1 MSKLESKIGYR
12 NGAIV
17 ITDLVKSVHNNKGIT
32 KLKIKCDCGNEN
44 IIWANNFSRTLTC
57 GKCDSYCGNK
67 HKSFKGYQEIHK
79 KVWYNI
85 QRRAASRG
93 IEFKLTIEDAWNLFI
108 KQNRKCAI
116 SGQPIQFGKKIEDGT
131 ATASLDRIYSNKPY
145 ILSNV
150 QWVHKDMNE
159 FKWDKTPE
167 ELIKACEIVLNY
179 EAKKKITSI
188 PIEDIKDI
196 VDKLGNDNLWFTN
209 QTVLLTGSSGFLGT
223 LFQAYFLYI
232 NEHVLKTP
240 CKVICMDNKSNWIG
254 ATSAGF
260 PNFKYVT
267 HNIVSPITP
276 EIQNDKINYIINAA
290 GLASPRSYEKYPKET
305 VDVSFQGT
313 QNVLSFASWNGV
325 KSVLNFSS
333 SEVYGT
339 PPDSEVPTKE
349 SYVGHVDTMNLRSC
363 YDVGKMAIETLS
375 YIYNKEYGV
384 NVKVVRPFNVIGYIQ
399 QSDGRVL
406 PNFISNILQNKT
418 IKIYGNGKQTRTF
431 CWFSDFLVGAIKIL
445 LHGGNSPYNIGNQNN
460 EISMYDL
467 GKLLEKISGKEN
479 LIELIP
485 TPDVYLK
492 EPLRRCPDITKAKNE
507 LNYNPSIDLE
517 TGIRKFFEWAKV
529 NYKY

>member
-1 MSKLESKIGYR
+1 MNKSENKIGSR

-17 ITDLVKSVHNNKGIT
+17 IIDFIKSSNENGKNS
-32 KLKIKCDCGNEN
+32 KFKIKCDCGNEN
-44 IIWANNFSRTLTC
+44 IIWASNFLRTSTC

-79 KVWYNI
+79 KTWYNI
-85 QRRAASRG
+85 QKGANKRN
-93 IEFKLTIEDAWNLFI
+93 INFDIKIEDAWDLFI
-108 KQNRKCAI
+108 KQDRKCAI
-116 SGQPIQFGKKIEDGT
+116 SGQPIQFPKKIGDDK
-131 ATASLDRIYSNKPY
+131 ATASLDRINSSKPY
-145 ILSNV
+145 TIDNV

-167 ELIKACEIVLNY
+167 ELIKCCELVLNN

-188 PIEDIKDI
+188 PIEDIKYI
-196 VDKLGNDNLWFTN
+196 ADKLGEDNLRFTN

-223 LFQAYFLYI
+223 LFQSYFLYI
-232 NEHVLKTP
+232 NEHVLKSP
-240 CKVICMDNKSNWIG
+240 CKVVCMDNKNNWIG
-254 ATSAGF
+254 HYSSTF

-267 HNIVSPITP
+267 HNIISPITP
-276 EIQNDKINYIINAA
+276 EIENDKIDYIINAA
-290 GLASPRSYEKYPKET
+290 GLASPRAYEKYPKET
-305 VDVSFQGT
+305 MDVSYEGT
-313 QNVLSFASWNGV
+313 KNVLSFASWNNT

-349 SYVGHVDTMNLRSC
+349 SYVGQVDTTNLRSC
-363 YDVGKMAIETLS
+363 YDVGKMCIETLS
-375 YIYNKEYGV
+375 YIYNEKYGV

-406 PNFISNILQNKT
+406 PNFISNILQNKK
-418 IKIYGNGKQTRTF
+418 IKIYGDGKQTRTF
-431 CWFSDFLVGAIKIL
+431 CWFSDFLVGAIKVL
-445 LHGGNSPYNIGNQNN
+445 FHGGNSPYNIGNQNN

-467 GKLLEKISGKEN
+467 GKLLESISGKTDI
-479 LIELIP
+479 LELIP
-485 TPDVYLK
+485 TPTVYLK

-507 LNYNPSIDLE
+507 LNYNPSIDLK
-517 TGIRKFFEWAKV
+517 TGIFKFYEWAKI